1 MNSKYTKIL
10 LALTICLLMSA
21 CSDDIFSGTD
31 YFDNGKV
38 TLRLVV
44 PATTVV
50 NTRANPDET
59 ISGNDLYVIEYGDQ
73 GSFVAMRKVK
83 SSNFSDNTLTIN
95 DVNTKTTDIHIV
107 ANGDDILKGK
117 DNMAKLDDVYSDKIP
132 VYSDKVPSPPYFGDI
147 SK

>member
-50 NTRANPDET
+50 NTRANTDET

-107 ANGDDILKGK
+107 ANGNAILASKNK
-117 DNMAKLDDVYSDKIP
+117 DNMAKLDGVYSDEI
-132 VYSDKVPSPPYFGDI
+132 PSPPYFGDI
-147 SK
+147 SI

>member
-1 MNSKYTKIL
+1 MNSKYTKII

-50 NTRANPDET
+50 NTRA
-59 ISGNDLYVIEYGDQ
+59 
-73 GSFVAMRKVK
+73 
-83 SSNFSDNTLTIN
+83 
-95 DVNTKTTDIHIV
+95 
-107 ANGDDILKGK
+107 
-117 DNMAKLDDVYSDKIP
+117 KIGRAH
-132 VYSDKVPSPPYFGDI
+132 V
-147 SK
+147 

>member
-50 NTRANPDET
+50 NTRANTDET
-59 ISGNDLYVIEYGDQ
+59 ISGNDLYVIEYDDK
-73 GSFVAMRKVK
+73 GSFVAMRKVE

-95 DVNTKTTDIHIV
+95 NVNATTTDIHIV
-107 ANGDDILKGK
+107 ANGNAILASKNK
-117 DNMAKLDDVYSDKIP
+117 DNIDRKSV
-132 VYSDKVPSPPYFGDI
+132 V
-147 SK
+147 